1 MRISDLLFGLLFA
14 LLGVGVFIY
23 ALWLPSMPGQRYG
36 AGAFPAVLG
45 ASFFAAGGLLSWRG
59 YRQGDVAS
67 GIAGL
72 AAWARDPALLANV
85 LLTLG
90 AIIGYVIL
98 DEYVGFA
105 LLGFAIL
112 MLFFLRFGV
121 PAFKGAIIA
130 ALMIVFIQISFVSL
144 LRVPLPRGI
153 LDRLLW

>member
-1 MRISDLLFGLLFA
+1 MQISDFLFGLLFA
-14 LLGVGVFIY
+14 LLGASVFAY
-23 ALWLPSMPGQRYG
+23 AASLPTMPGQRYG

-45 ASFFAAGGLLSWRG
+45 ICFIVGGGMLCWRG
-59 YRQGDVAS
+59 YRRGEVDA

-72 AAWARDPALLANV
+72 APWTRDPALLTNV

-90 AIIGYVIL
+90 SIIGYVIL

-105 LLGFAIL
+105 PLAFAIL
-112 MLFFLRFGV
+112 MMFFLRFGV
-121 PAFKGAIIA
+121 PVLKGAVIA

>member
-45 ASFFAAGGLLSWRG
+45 AHFFAAGGRS
-59 YRQGDVAS
+59 
-67 GIAGL
+67 
-72 AAWARDPALLANV
+72 
-85 LLTLG
+85 LG
-90 AIIGYVIL
+90 AATGRATSHRASPGWRHGRVTLPCWPTSCSHWVRFIGYVIL

-112 MLFFLRFGV
+112 MLFFLRSGV
-121 PAFKGAIIA
+121 PR
-130 ALMIVFIQISFVSL
+130 S
-144 LRVPLPRGI
+144 RVRSSPR
-153 LDRLLW
+153 

>member
-1 MRISDLLFGLLFA
+1 MIS
-14 LLGVGVFIY
+14 
-23 ALWLPSMPGQRYG
+23 
-36 AGAFPAVLG
+36 
-45 ASFFAAGGLLSWRG
+45 
-59 YRQGDVAS
+59 
-67 GIAGL
+67 
-72 AAWARDPALLANV
+72 ALLANV